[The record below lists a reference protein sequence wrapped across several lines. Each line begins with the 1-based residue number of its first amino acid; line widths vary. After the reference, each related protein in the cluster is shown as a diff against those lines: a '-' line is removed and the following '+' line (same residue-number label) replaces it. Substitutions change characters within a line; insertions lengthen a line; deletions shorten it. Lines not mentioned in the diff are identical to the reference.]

1 MTFLWKNFNNWK
13 LGEIKSTSY
22 WCISGTQVD
31 RLLQPQSEQRASD
44 HTRGEMSGW
53 MPPWGLQWPKQKG
66 QHWLRQQC
74 QAWLRQKSKQRLRRQ
89 CQAWLRQ
96 KCQPWLHL
104 WLRCSLLPLSKP
116 LHMLLQGRMDRIL
129 DLGQKLQDFRLA
141 GFCEHFRT
149 AQELIARGI
158 ACFLILVGYFREK

>member
-1 MTFLWKNFNNWK
+1 MTFLLKSFNNWK

-31 RLLQPQSEQRASD
+31 WLLQPQSEQQASD

-53 MPPWGLQWPKQKG
+53 MRPWGAQWLKQKG
-66 QHWLRQQC
+66 QRWLRQQC
-74 QAWLRQKSKQRLRRQ
+74 QAWLRQKCQQRLRQQCQAWPKQKGQQRLRQQ

-116 LHMLLQGRMDRIL
+116 LHIAAA
-129 DLGQKLQDFRLA
+129 KQDGPNPWPRPKTA
-141 GFCEHFRT
+141 GLSFCW
-149 AQELIARGI
+149 
-158 ACFLILVGYFREK
+158 FLWAL